1 MENTN
6 NTNTNKMSKEERM
19 QKAAQFQ
26 AERLEK
32 ANTRFEAAKV
42 YTEKKT
48 GAVPE
53 LLRQAK
59 SARISSMNIEELA
72 TACVARTKELSK
84 LANVNKDLLRY
95 LKKEIA
101 DAIRANIGAEKLAL
115 FVDCNRGEYKVDM
128 AIKYACAASRNEDIK
143 AILKAMKKASK

>member
-1 MENTN
+1 MENNTN
-6 NTNTNKMSKEERM
+6 KNTNTNKDEKNE
-19 QKAAQFQ
+19 KAARFQ

-32 ANTRFEAAKV
+32 AVIRFEAAKV

-48 GAVPE
+48 GAVSE

-59 SARISSMNIEELA
+59 SIRISAMNVEELA
-72 TACVARTKELSK
+72 GACVNRAKELSK
-84 LANVNKDLLRY
+84 IAGVNKDLLRY
-95 LKKEIA
+95 LKAEIGN
-101 DAIRANIGAEKLAL
+101 AIRANIGAEKLAL
-115 FVDCNRGEYKVDM
+115 FVDCNRGEFKVDM

>member
-1 MENTN
+1 M
-6 NTNTNKMSKEERM
+6 NKEQRIE
-19 QKAAQFQ
+19 KAARLQ

-32 ANTRFEAAKV
+32 ANNRFEAAKV

-48 GAVPE
+48 GAVSE

-59 SARISSMNIEELA
+59 NARISAMNIESLA
-72 TACVARTKELSK
+72 GACVTRAKELSK
-84 LANVNKDLLRY
+84 IAGVNKDLLRY
-95 LKKEIA
+95 LKAEIGN
-101 DAIRANIGAEKLAL
+101 AIRANIGAEKMAL
-115 FVDCNRGEYKVDM
+115 FVDCNRGEFKVDM